1 MPNILEILNNYK
13 LYFSLIFVLYVF
25 YRYIHF
31 RGLRREYSF
40 DIFFLFVLVQVICL
54 KTYYLI
60 VNYQNFPSLREIL
73 LNFNVTDDALFVSL
87 VTTFIFSFFIS
98 RIFRFSI
105 YHLTDG
111 LFISTYFF
119 LIFYIPNYQDIGSS
133 LDILWLLALTVTLLL
148 IKKRFI
154 TGFFTGVSVFLIT
167 TYSLI
172 VPFNQNNLIFYVIL
186 NTMNALFIFRRF
198 RYMENHLSS
207 DFISSAKNKLIA
219 RREEILKEIKDT
231 EIEPREFGDTDYMDE
246 VMDESRVSEDLFR
259 RRDLKQLLVRI
270 EKALKKI
277 DEGKYGYDEK
287 TGEPIDKARLELF
300 PEAEENV
307 K

>member
-1 MPNILEILNNYK
+1 
-13 LYFSLIFVLYVF
+13 
-25 YRYIHF
+25 
-31 RGLRREYSF
+31 
-40 DIFFLFVLVQVICL
+40 
-54 KTYYLI
+54 
-60 VNYQNFPSLREIL
+60 
-73 LNFNVTDDALFVSL
+73 
-87 VTTFIFSFFIS
+87 
-98 RIFRFSI
+98 
-105 YHLTDG
+105 
-111 LFISTYFF
+111 
-119 LIFYIPNYQDIGSS
+119 
-133 LDILWLLALTVTLLL
+133 
-148 IKKRFI
+148 
-154 TGFFTGVSVFLIT
+154 
-167 TYSLI
+167 
-172 VPFNQNNLIFYVIL
+172 
-186 NTMNALFIFRRF
+186 
-198 RYMENHLSS
+198 MENHLSS